1 MKNQVPAVKF
11 LLCAALMALGV
22 SFAAQTVVAAPAP
35 VMPVPVA
42 GDIESQ
48 CQSQLDVLKKGV
60 DDLSA
65 LPVETLEGADAFLR
79 GWNRLQMGIEDLDGP
94 MSLLGRVSPDAEVRK
109 QADACSIKTQQFI
122 TDVYQNENLYRNMR
136 VVRINDDEERKLRQ
150 DVVSAYEDAGIS
162 LSPDKRRRV
171 GAIMERLTEISQAF
185 SKNLREN
192 PNRVTMTVAELDGM
206 PKEYLDRLQKDAKT
220 GAYSLGFSYPEY
232 LPFMQYAN
240 NDKAR
245 EKYRFA
251 FINRGGK
258 ANLDLLQEAVQ
269 LRHEMAVLEGYR
281 SYADFAL
288 RRRMAKKPA
297 VVDRFL
303 DDVQKIVTETEKVEL
318 HDLKMF
324 KAQAR
329 GIPQALSD
337 IHHWDTNYW
346 LTRYKEQHFEVNQN
360 DLRHYFPTQ
369 ASVDW
374 AMGLASTLYGL
385 EFKKSGVPTW
395 HDDVQYYEV
404 IDKKENKVIGGIYL
418 DLFPREGKYGH
429 AAAFPV
435 QGSSTLED
443 RLPISV
449 LVANLN
455 RDGLDINELE
465 TLLHE
470 FGHVLHGVMSK
481 TRFVEQSG
489 TSVERDFVE
498 APSQMFEEW
507 AYNYDALSSLPKY
520 AHGSCPQV
528 TKDLLK
534 RINDSRKFGRG
545 IFYSRQ
551 TLYAKY
557 DMAVYDNQVK
567 DVMAVWEKLEGAT
580 PMGYD
585 PGTQFPGQ
593 FSHIVSGYAAGYYGY
608 MWSKVLA
615 LDMLSRFN
623 GNLMNPMIGQFYR
636 KTVLERGSELP
647 ADRMVRYFLG
657 RSPDSAAFYED
668 LSGLERR
675 K

>member
-1 MKNQVPAVKF
+1 MKKQIPAVKS
-11 LLCAALMALGV
+11 LLCAALMTLGISCAV
-22 SFAAQTVVAAPAP
+22 PAVASP
-35 VMPVPVA
+35 VMPVPAA

-48 CQSQLDVLKKGV
+48 CKSQLDDLKKGV

-94 MSLLGRVSPDAEVRK
+94 MSLLGRVSPDAEIRK
-109 QADACSIKTQQFI
+109 QADACAIKTQQFI
-122 TDVYQNENLYRNMR
+122 TDVYQNEKLYRNMR

-162 LSPDKRRRV
+162 LVPDKRRRV
-171 GAIMERLTEISQAF
+171 GAIVERLAEIGQLF

-192 PNRVTMTVAELDGM
+192 PNRVTMTAAELDGM
-206 PKEYLDRLQKDAKT
+206 PKEYLDRLQKDPKT

-240 NDKAR
+240 NDNAR

-258 ANLDLLQEAVQ
+258 ANLDLLQEAVT

-288 RRRMAKKPA
+288 RRRMAKKPV

-303 DDVQKIVTETEKVEL
+303 EDVQKIVTETEKVEL
-318 HDLKMF
+318 NDLKAF
-324 KAQAR
+324 KAQVR
-329 GIPQALSD
+329 GIPPALSS

-346 LTRYKEQHFEVNQN
+346 LTRYKEQRFGVNQN
-360 DLRHYFPTQ
+360 DLRRYFPTQ

-374 AMGLASTLYGL
+374 AMGLAGTLYGL
-385 EFKKSGVPTW
+385 EFKRVGVPAW

-404 IDKKENKVIGGIYL
+404 IDKKGNKVIGGIYL

-435 QGSSTLED
+435 QGSSTLEG

-449 LVANLN
+449 LVTNFS
-455 RDGLDINELE
+455 RDGLDIGELE

-507 AYNYDALSSLPKY
+507 AYNYDALSTLPKY

-557 DMAVYDNQVK
+557 DMAVYDDKVK
-567 DVMAVWEKLEGAT
+567 DVMAVWEKLEGET

-593 FSHIVSGYAAGYYGY
+593 FGHIVSGYAAGYYGY

-615 LDMLSRFN
+615 LDMLSRFD
-623 GNLMNPMIGQFYR
+623 GHLMNPLIGQFYR

-668 LSGLERR
+668 LSGLER
-675 K
+675 KH